1 MSSTEGFEPSGAWE
15 GARDGKVFKCG
26 KHGQGYYVDAGGFS
40 ASSAPTGV
48 DLSHEFVGKEVE
60 AYGLVRRPE
69 LNGQRGTV
77 IAYVEEKG
85 RCAVTFNNV
94 SGVLLKAANLKVTPR
109 LAHTAP
115 ASRSFCSMPT
125 PEETNAAWYKSKAT
139 SADLNKTIKQIE
151 AEMAGRA
158 MRSMTKAAS
167 KGRARHAHVDE
178 NEAPDGAPE
187 SQTTSKDGIPDEPI
201 TACYDY

>member
-1 MSSTEGFEPSGAWE
+1 
-15 GARDGKVFKCG
+15 
-26 KHGQGYYVDAGGFS
+26 
-40 ASSAPTGV
+40 
-48 DLSHEFVGKEVE
+48 
-60 AYGLVRRPE
+60 
-69 LNGQRGTV
+69 
-77 IAYVEEKG
+77 
-85 RCAVTFNNV
+85 
-94 SGVLLKAANLKVTPR
+94 
-109 LAHTAP
+109 
-115 ASRSFCSMPT
+115 MPT